1 MTVTISPARSRPR
14 SQSHPAPLRHR
25 RWVGV
30 AAVVAVVAPAAT
42 ELLAVLV
49 RGQGVTLYGDQALIA
64 IASQRAAHFQQLL
77 GPYSRTGF
85 HHPGPIVFYLLAPF
99 VAVAPSV
106 SAGLYIG
113 AAAINLAALVAI
125 VGVVWRKAGAPA
137 ALWAAAA
144 LDLFTACL
152 GPGTLREPWNPYL
165 VIMPMVLF
173 VVLWAVA
180 CSGGAGYGIWAL
192 VIGSYEIQ
200 THIATAP
207 VIASLLLVMAVRRRA
222 QRPPASAGWLHRWRV
237 GPGVLVV
244 LWLAPLL
251 ELLRDRP
258 NNLSLAWAFLTSSH
272 RPAGWGQ
279 AARTAASVLTVVP
292 FGNRDY
298 TLALPRSAPEMVLG
312 LVAMAVLAAVSWRFA
327 RRGARRGGSDLAA
340 RLIEGGVVAGG
351 VGVVSLAGSDGP
363 VLLYFALWLAA
374 IPVVLLIALGAAVLP
389 SGALTSSHPWSL
401 PGFLPRFFRRGV
413 TAALLGA
420 AVIPVCLSTVLA
432 LGLPSIDHTIGS
444 GPWPAQDA
452 STVQGR
458 HRTVDVTAELDRAA
472 VAALPRGAHAVR
484 LGIGSPG
491 VWPYAAGIVLQLDQ
505 RGLQVTVSPAS
516 WELYFGPN
524 PPPPP
529 ADAPQLRLQTSGSAG
544 GPGVVL
550 ASADGVVLVYGR

>member
-1 MTVTISPARSRPR
+1 MTVTVSPARSRQR
-14 SQSHPAPLRHR
+14 SQTLPAAPR
-25 RWVGV
+25 RGSWVGM
-30 AAVVAVVAPAAT
+30 AALVAVVAPAAI
-42 ELLAVLV
+42 EVLAILV
-49 RGQGVTLYGDQALIA
+49 GGHGVTLYGDQALIA

-99 VAVAPSV
+99 VALAPSV
-106 SAGLYIG
+106 SAGLYVG
-113 AAAINLAALVAI
+113 AAAINLAALAGT
-125 VGVVWRKAGAPA
+125 VGVVWRRAGAPA
-137 ALWAAAA
+137 ALWTAAA

-173 VVLWAVA
+173 LVLWAVA
-180 CSGGAGYGIWAL
+180 CSGGAGYGVWAL
-192 VIGSYEIQ
+192 VIGSYEVQ

-207 VIASLLLVMAVRRRA
+207 VIASLVLVMAVRRRA
-222 QRPPASAGWLHRWRV
+222 QRPSASAGWVHRRRV

-272 RPAGWGQ
+272 RLAGWGQ

-298 TLALPRSAPEMVLG
+298 SLALPRNTPEMVLG
-312 LVAMAVLAAVSWRFA
+312 LLAIAAVAAWSWRSA

-340 RLIEGGVVAGG
+340 RLIEGGVMAGG

-374 IPVVLLIALGAAVLP
+374 IPVVLLIALGVASLPSSAGTGSVRRAVTGSVMSAAV
-389 SGALTSSHPWSL
+389 ALTGLS
-401 PGFLPRFFRRGV
+401 
-413 TAALLGA
+413 AA
-420 AVIPVCLSTVLA
+420 LA
-432 LGLPSIDHTIGS
+432 LGLPSVDHTVGS
-444 GPWPAQDA
+444 GPWPARDA
-452 STVQGR
+452 STLQGR
-458 HRTVDVTAELDRAA
+458 HRTAAVTAELGRAA
-472 VAALPRGAHAVR
+472 ISALPQGAHALR
-484 LGIGSPG
+484 MTIGSPG
-491 VWPYAAGIVLQLDQ
+491 VWPYAAGIVLQLEEH
-505 RGLQVTVSPAS
+505 GFQVTVSPPS

-524 PPPPP
+524 PPSPP
-529 ADAPQLRLQTSGSAG
+529 ATAPQLRLGAVGASGTSGGAAASAG
-544 GPGVVL
+544 GVTL
-550 ASADGVVLVYGR
+550 ASADGVVLTFTR

>member
-1 MTVTISPARSRPR
+1 M
-14 SQSHPAPLRHR
+14 
-25 RWVGV
+25 
-30 AAVVAVVAPAAT
+30 AAVVAAVGPTAI

-49 RGQGVTLYGDQALIA
+49 RGQSVTLYGDQALIA

-85 HHPGPIVFYLLAPF
+85 HHAGPIVFYLLAPF
-99 VAVAPSV
+99 VALAPSV

-113 AAAINLAALVAI
+113 AAAINLAALGAT

-137 ALWAAAA
+137 ALWTAAA

-207 VIASLLLVMAVRRRA
+207 VIASLLLVMAVRRRSHL
-222 QRPPASAGWLHRWRV
+222 PSASPGWLHRWRV

-279 AARTAASVLTVVP
+279 AARTATSVLTVVP

-298 TLALPRSAPEMVLG
+298 SLALPRSAPEMVLG
-312 LVAMAVLAAVSWRFA
+312 LVAMAVLAAVSWRAA
-327 RRGARRGGSDLAA
+327 RRIAPRRGSALAA
-340 RLIEGGVVAGG
+340 RLIEGGVMAGA

-363 VLLYFALWLAA
+363 VLLYFTLWLAA
-374 IPVVLLIALGAAVLP
+374 IPVVLLIALGVAVLP
-389 SGALTSSHPWSL
+389 SGGLTCSTRRSL
-401 PGFLPRFFRRGV
+401 PGSPPRFFRRGV
-413 TAALLGA
+413 TAALLGGA
-420 AVIPVCLSTVLA
+420 AVVPICLSTVLA

-458 HRTVDVTAELDRAA
+458 HRTVQVTAELDRAA

-505 RGLQVTVSPAS
+505 RGLQVTVSPSS

-529 ADAPQLRLQTSGSAG
+529 ADAPRLRLETIGSAG

-550 ASADGVVLVYGR
+550 ASADGVVLVYGP